1 MVGNLTSIIRELG
14 EVQDRL
20 VALSEDAGDEKLML
34 LGRQEELQTR
44 AAQLADSVD
53 EGGSIQDLLG
63 QLASL
68 RRQRAAMERQRALG
82 GRQTPGFRR
91 GLSGTMS
98 PGTMGPRRRATA
110 DSVLRI
116 EERIQRITL
125 LLEQRGIALR

>member
-20 VALSEDAGDEKLML
+20 LALSDHATDEKLEL
-34 LGRQEELQTR
+34 LGRREELQTR
-44 AAQLADSVD
+44 AAQLADSID
-53 EGGSIQDLLG
+53 EDGSIQDLLG

-68 RRQRAAMERQRALG
+68 RRQRAALERQRALAAK
-82 GRQTPGFRR
+82 QTPGFRSP
-91 GLSGTMS
+91 SGTMS
-98 PGTMGPRRRATA
+98 PGTMGPRGRPTT

-116 EERIQRITL
+116 EERIRRITL